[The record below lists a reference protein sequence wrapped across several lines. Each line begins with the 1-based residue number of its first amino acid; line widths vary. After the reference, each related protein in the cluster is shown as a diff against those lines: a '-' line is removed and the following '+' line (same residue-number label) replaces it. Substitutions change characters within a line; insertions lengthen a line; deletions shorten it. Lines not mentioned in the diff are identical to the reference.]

1 MKNIPLIP
9 QLHAIAEK
17 HGEKR
22 IREIVRIFYQ
32 KMHDD
37 VMIGF
42 FFYDKNLDVISERQS
57 DFVLRAMG
65 VRESY
70 SGLSPRDAHAALPPI
85 RYGQFHR
92 RIQILSDTLK
102 QQGFTS
108 DEVHAWVQFERS
120 FESAVVG

>member
-17 HGEKR
+17 HGETR
-22 IREIVRIFYQ
+22 IRQVIRVFYQ

-42 FFYDKNLDVISERQS
+42 FFYDKDLDLISERQS
-57 DFVLRAMG
+57 DFILRAMG

-70 SGLSPRDAHAALPPI
+70 TGKSPRDAHAALPPI

-102 QQGFTS
+102 QEGFS
-108 DEVHAWVQFERS
+108 SREVNAWVQFERS
-120 FESAVVG
+120 FENTVVG